1 MSSKKSES
9 EKNLARISIEG
20 AKAKQSI
27 DAGKPKK
34 GTNIEK
40 VDYSQPVIVK
50 NSKITFGEKL
60 QVAREQHQDV
70 LEDLIIEMEEV
81 KRQNDRL
88 RRQQE
93 DTYGITVDTVE
104 RMKHEL
110 ERARTTRMFLLE
122 DIENRKQK
130 CEKME
135 ADMFELNMKLESF
148 TKKINEYKKMQSDW
162 EDTTEKQSRMEERC
176 DRLAKINKN
185 MRMLLIKHHIDPKTV
200 EFDSGK
206 SRKSDLSTRSHSL
219 KPILKSSEK
228 KANSDKKGV
237 NGKAKNGQSHDTHSF
252 THVNNSVKKLSRS
265 LEDISSVNETENAED
280 IKKKMALTNR
290 KAMGRG
296 PPAYL
301 GYYTNIHHNRMQIQT
316 KSKGQSMKEPLH
328 LPRIAAVS

>member
-1 MSSKKSES
+1 MSLKKRES
-9 EKNLARISIEG
+9 ERSL
-20 AKAKQSI
+20 AKASTE
-27 DAGKPKK
+27 AGKPKK
-34 GTNIEK
+34 GANIEK

-70 LEDLIIEMEEV
+70 LEDLIVEMEEV
-81 KRQNDRL
+81 KRDNDRL

-93 DTYGITVDTVE
+93 DTFDITMDTVD

-148 TKKINEYKKMQSDW
+148 TKKINEYRRMQDEW
-162 EDTTEKQSRMEERC
+162 EDTTDKLYRTEERC
-176 DRLAKINKN
+176 DKLAKINKN
-185 MRMLLIKHHIDPKTV
+185 MKMLLIKHHIDPKTV

-206 SRKSDLSTRSHSL
+206 SRRSDRSTRSQSL
-219 KPILKSSEK
+219 KPILKPGDK
-228 KANSDKKGV
+228 KANNDKKGK
-237 NGKAKNGQSHDTHSF
+237 NGKSKNGQSHDTHSF

-265 LEDISSVNETENAED
+265 LEDISSVEETGHAEE

-290 KAMGRG
+290 KALGRG

-301 GYYTNIHHNRMQIQT
+301 GYYTNIHHNRMQIQN
-316 KSKGQSMKEPLH
+316 KSKGIATNERLR

>member
-1 MSSKKSES
+1 MSLKKSES
-9 EKNLARISIEG
+9 ERSL
-20 AKAKQSI
+20 AKASTEGGKQ
-27 DAGKPKK
+27 KK
-34 GTNIEK
+34 GANIEK

-70 LEDLIIEMEEV
+70 LEDLIVEMEEV
-81 KRQNDRL
+81 KRDNDRL

-93 DTYGITVDTVE
+93 DTFGITMDTVE

-148 TKKINEYKKMQSDW
+148 TKKINEYRRMQGEW
-162 EDTTEKQSRMEERC
+162 EDTTDKLSRTVERC
-176 DRLAKINKN
+176 DKLARINKN
-185 MRMLLIKHHIDPKTV
+185 MKMLLIKHHIDPKTV

-206 SRKSDLSTRSHSL
+206 SRRSDQSTRSHSL
-219 KPILKSSEK
+219 RPILKSGEK
-228 KANSDKKGV
+228 KANNDKKGR

-265 LEDISSVNETENAED
+265 LEDISSVEETDNAVE

-290 KAMGRG
+290 KALGRG

-301 GYYTNIHHNRMQIQT
+301 GYYTNIHQNRKQT
-316 KSKGQSMKEPLH
+316 QNKLKGISTNEMLH

>member
-1 MSSKKSES
+1 MSLKKSES
-9 EKNLARISIEG
+9 ERSL
-20 AKAKQSI
+20 AKASTE
-27 DAGKPKK
+27 AGKSKK
-34 GTNIEK
+34 GANIEK

-81 KRQNDRL
+81 KRDNDRL

-93 DTYGITVDTVE
+93 DTFGITMDTVE

-148 TKKINEYKKMQSDW
+148 TKKINEYRRMQGEW
-162 EDTTEKQSRMEERC
+162 EDTTEKLARTEERC
-176 DRLAKINKN
+176 DKLAKINKN

-206 SRKSDLSTRSHSL
+206 SRRSDLSTRSHSL
-219 KPILKSSEK
+219 RPILKSGEK
-228 KANSDKKGV
+228 KVNNEKKGK
-237 NGKAKNGQSHDTHSF
+237 NGKAKTGQSHDTHSF
-252 THVNNSVKKLSRS
+252 THVNNSVKKLSKS
-265 LEDISSVNETENAED
+265 LEDISSVDDTGNAEE
-280 IKKKMALTNR
+280 IKRKMALTNR

-301 GYYTNIHHNRMQIQT
+301 GYYTNIHHNRMQIQN
-316 KSKGQSMKEPLH
+316 KAKGLSPNGSFH
-328 LPRIAAVS
+328 LPRISAVS